1 MVAMLLTVSIPWVP
15 QATPAEAA
23 AVSVQ
28 VAAVTQTVTNLA
40 ASQTPATA
48 GCPAGTVL
56 VSGGIRVFHATGD
69 QIIVSSTYEP
79 INGLVVKGSLP
90 TDASGTI
97 VPSADP
103 AHWTA
108 LGGFA
113 GQSEAGDDVTGFAM
127 CSTGGP
133 AHTEVVTATVNG
145 PVAAATVAVVTASC
159 PADTRLVGGGAQ
171 TAPFSSPSLKPVG
184 SYPSDASGS
193 TATATDPNSWT
204 AHGESGGQASISN
217 TTTAFAVCSTDA
229 TLHTRVVRADVID
242 HPAGAGNSNPGQ
254 DPVATATATC
264 PVGTTLLGGG
274 ALADGNAPGP
284 DGGNPQQ
291 GVHLRGSYPSSAA
304 AAAVADGSPAPTSW
318 SSIVQSGGQATPGT
332 DTHAF
337 ALCLQAPAAGSV
349 LGTGH
354 NGYGQLCNGTT
365 TGASTASGA
374 VSPLDAGVIA
384 VSAGT
389 FHSMALTS
397 AGAVYTCGR
406 NNFGQL
412 GNGTTTDS
420 STPVAVTLPG
430 GATAT
435 AVAANE
441 YHSLALTS
449 AGAVYAWGRNA
460 FGELG
465 NGTTTDS
472 FTPVAIAVPGTVTQI
487 AAGWAFNLALTSSG
501 AVYAWGFNGD
511 GELGTTSSD
520 SCSTLHPCAKTPVA
534 VSLGGA
540 TVKAIAA
547 GWDHSL
553 AIASDDTVLAWGMNN
568 FGQLG
573 VGDTTNRPV
582 PVPALGG
589 IAVAAIACGGI
600 HSLAIKKSDSTGLAW
615 GLNNDGQLGV
625 GTTDSFVP
633 NPTPLVSSAALTAI
647 AAGAFHSLALRSGG
661 APLAWGYNA
670 NGQLGDGTT
679 TNRLSPVS
687 PLAPAGAGVT
697 VIAAGWAHSL
707 FVK

>member
-1 MVAMLLTVSIPWVP
+1 MVAILLAVSIPLLV
-15 QATPAEAA
+15 QSMPAEAA
-23 AVSVQ
+23 TVSVQ
-28 VAAVTQTVTNLA
+28 LAAVTQTVTNAA

-56 VSGGIRVFHATGD
+56 VGGGIRVFHATGD

-90 TDASGTI
+90 TDPSGTT

-103 AHWTA
+103 ANWTA
-108 LGGFA
+108 LGGFV
-113 GQSEAGDDVTGFAM
+113 GQSEAGDDVTAFAM

-133 AHTEVVTATVNG
+133 THTQVVTATVNG
-145 PVAAATVAVVTASC
+145 PVVASTTALVTASC
-159 PADTRLVGGGAQ
+159 PAGTRLVGGGAA
-171 TAPFSSPSLKPVG
+171 TAPSSSPSLKPVG

-193 TATATDPNSWT
+193 TATATDPSSWT
-204 AHGESGGQASISN
+204 ADGESGGQANVSN

-242 HPAGAGNSNPGQ
+242 HPAGAGNFNPGQ

-264 PVGTTLLGGG
+264 PVGTTLLDGG

-284 DGGNPQQ
+284 DGGSPQQ

-318 SSIVQSGGQATPGT
+318 SGIVQSGGQATPGT

-337 ALCLQAPAAGSV
+337 ALCAQAPGAGSV
-349 LGTGH
+349 LGTGY
-354 NGYGQLCNGTT
+354 NGYGQLCNGST
-365 TGASTASGA
+365 TGALTASGA
-374 VSPLDAGVIA
+374 APPLDAGVIA
-384 VSAGT
+384 VSAGAV
-389 FHSMALTS
+389 HSMALTS
-397 AGAVYTCGR
+397 AGAVSTCGR

-435 AVAANE
+435 AIAASE
-441 YHSLALTS
+441 YHSLALSSGGT
-449 AGAVYAWGRNA
+449 VYAWGHNA
-460 FGELG
+460 FGQLG

-472 FTPVAIAVPGTVTQI
+472 STPVAVAVPGTVTRI
-487 AAGWAFNLALTSSG
+487 AAGWAFDLALTSTG

-520 SCSTLHPCAKTPVA
+520 TCATFACSKTPVA

-553 AIASDDTVLAWGMNN
+553 AIRSDDTPLAWGLNN
-568 FGQLG
+568 YGQLG
-573 VGDTTNRPV
+573 VGDTTNRLV
-582 PVPALGG
+582 PAPALGG

-615 GLNNDGQLGV
+615 GRNNDGQLGV
-625 GTTDSFVP
+625 GTTEAFLP
-633 NPTPLVSSAALTAI
+633 NPTPLASSAALTAI

-670 NGQLGDGTT
+670 TGQLGDATT
-679 TNRLSPVS
+679 TNRFGPVS
-687 PLAPAGAGVT
+687 PLAPADANVT
-697 VIAAGWAHSL
+697 ALAAGWAHSL
-707 FVK
+707 FVR